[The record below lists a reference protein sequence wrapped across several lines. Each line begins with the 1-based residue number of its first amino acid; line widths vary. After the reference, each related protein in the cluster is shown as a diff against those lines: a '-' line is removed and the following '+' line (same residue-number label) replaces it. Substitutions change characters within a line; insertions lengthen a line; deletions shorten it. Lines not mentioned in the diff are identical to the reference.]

1 MIELGFEGKMRASK
15 KPFWDKRKE
24 SDRDLN
30 MATQNVPLGYTDYFE
45 LKAIAKQQMQKHAI
59 LELPLSN

>member
-30 MATQNVPLGYTDYFE
+30 HHNVFRE
-45 LKAIAKQQMQKHAI
+45 L
-59 LELPLSN
+59 